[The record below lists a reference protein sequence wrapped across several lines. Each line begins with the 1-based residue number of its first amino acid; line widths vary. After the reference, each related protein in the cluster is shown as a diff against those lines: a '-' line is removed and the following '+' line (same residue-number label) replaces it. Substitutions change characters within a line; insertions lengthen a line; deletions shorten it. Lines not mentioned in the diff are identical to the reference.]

1 MTDNS
6 DTTNNPDNFNNL
18 QERNAQLL
26 NDISQLQ
33 IQEKELYSNLE
44 DQTLSSEQKQQIINK
59 INDISQTRLN
69 LYANMKDMYSYYQK
83 NVTSSRDTLGE
94 QMTAIDIIENELNQA
109 KIRLN
114 VLENEKNS
122 KIRLVEINTYYGKQ
136 YNAHA
141 SIMKTIVLFCI
152 PIIILAILANSGI
165 LPPTLYAFI
174 TGLIIVIG
182 VFIIGYKLLDLS
194 NRDNMNW
201 DEYNWYFNKSD
212 APTDSNDGSTSSDP
226 WATPSVTCIGSE
238 CCYQGSTYDPVQN
251 ICIPNPIYNSQTTAT
266 TATPVA
272 SSDNSTTTESFTS
285 GKILEKY
292 GYSHS
297 KPMTL
302 YNNVNPLTSSL
313 TKFKL

>member
-83 NVTSSRDTLGE
+83 NVASSRDTLGE
-94 QMTAIDIIENELNQA
+94 QMTAIDIIENELNEA

-114 VLENEKNS
+114 LLENEKNS

-141 SIMKTIVLFCI
+141 SIMKSIVLF
-152 PIIILAILANSGI
+152 
-165 LPPTLYAFI
+165 
-174 TGLIIVIG
+174 
-182 VFIIGYKLLDLS
+182 LS
-194 NRDNMNW
+194 
-201 DEYNWYFNKSD
+201 
-212 APTDSNDGSTSSDP
+212 T
-226 WATPSVTCIGSE
+226 I
-238 CCYQGSTYDPVQN
+238 
-251 ICIPNPIYNSQTTAT
+251 
-266 TATPVA
+266 
-272 SSDNSTTTESFTS
+272 
-285 GKILEKY
+285 
-292 GYSHS
+292 
-297 KPMTL
+297 
-302 YNNVNPLTSSL
+302 
-313 TKFKL
+313 